1 MSFVER
7 GSAGVQSETVSS
19 RGKQEEDADE
29 FSPTSPEHK
38 LAIQQLEQAKK
49 LLLSASIAFCDNLI
63 SAGQLRAVRELLRER
78 ELRAIQF
85 EMAAASKQ
93 REPEPPSPRPTE
105 SPARVEEAEAAAP
118 RQSVRPPTSGEE
130 TPSGIFREP
139 VPVDVPEEDLGR
151 REIKAK
157 LDALDEKLR
166 YLEQDFRAGR
176 INASQ
181 YRAVRQHYL
190 KQREAALRIYQ
201 TQPGSQRWQTVLEE
215 GKTTFLLQLNEA
227 ACHGIAIYDLETRH
241 RLYEEGELPAA
252 AEEAVALLG
261 TFRSPNSS
269 GTGTRMYATQADDG
283 TTLLLIPGKFSAAL
297 VVFSEPPPG
306 WQVGALRE
314 VHRNFEAAN
323 QASLSRGN
331 TDHLLFPDLSR
342 FIKT

>member
-1 MSFVER
+1 M
-7 GSAGVQSETVSS
+7 
-19 RGKQEEDADE
+19 
-29 FSPTSPEHK
+29 
-38 LAIQQLEQAKK
+38 QQLEQARK

-78 ELRAIQF
+78 ELRAIQI
-85 EMAAASKQ
+85 EMEQASKI
-93 REPEPPSPRPTE
+93 REPEAPPPPPRIVQPESEPRPRREPHTA
-105 SPARVEEAEAAAP
+105 ARP
-118 RQSVRPPTSGEE
+118 ISQEE
-130 TPSGIFREP
+130 TPSGVFREP
-139 VPVDVPEEDLGR
+139 VPIEAPEEDLGR
-151 REIKAK
+151 QEIKAK

-166 YLEQDFRAGR
+166 YLEQDFRSGR

-201 TQPGSQRWQTVLEE
+201 TQPGSERWQTVLEE

-227 ACHGIAIYDLETRH
+227 ACRGIAIYDLESRE
-241 RLYEEGELPAA
+241 RLYAEGELPVA

-261 TFRSPNSS
+261 TFRSPNSG

-283 TTLLLIPGKFSAAL
+283 TTLLLIPGRYSAAL

-323 QASLSRGN
+323 QASLSRGRSE
-331 TDHLLFPDLSR
+331 HLLFPDLSR
-342 FIKT
+342 FIKR

>member
-1 MSFVER
+1 M
-7 GSAGVQSETVSS
+7 
-19 RGKQEEDADE
+19 
-29 FSPTSPEHK
+29 
-38 LAIQQLEQAKK
+38 QQLEQARK

-78 ELRAIQF
+78 ELRAIQL
-85 EMAAASKQ
+85 EMEQASKIH
-93 REPEPPSPRPTE
+93 EPEAPPPSPSVMQQKPQPP
-105 SPARVEEAEAAAP
+105 PAREP
-118 RQSVRPPTSGEE
+118 QTISRPPDQEE
-130 TPSGIFREP
+130 TPSGVFREP
-139 VPVDVPEEDLGR
+139 VPIEAPEEDLGR
-151 REIKAK
+151 QEIKAK

-166 YLEQDFRAGR
+166 YLEQDFRSGR

-201 TQPGSQRWQTVLEE
+201 THPGSERWQTVLEE

-227 ACHGIAIYDLETRH
+227 ACRGIAIYDLESRE
-241 RLYEEGELPAA
+241 RLYAEGELPVA

-283 TTLLLIPGKFSAAL
+283 TTLLLIPGRYSAAL

-323 QASLSRGN
+323 QASLSRGRCE
-331 TDHLLFPDLSR
+331 HLLFPDLSR
-342 FIKT
+342 FIKR

>member
-1 MSFVER
+1 MSF
-7 GSAGVQSETVSS
+7 AGREPAEARNQAVSTSEKYQGEPDIS
-19 RGKQEEDADE
+19 RPAG
-29 FSPTSPEHK
+29 PEHE
-38 LAIQQLEQAKK
+38 LATQQLEQARK

-78 ELRAIQF
+78 ELRAIQL
-85 EMAAASKQ
+85 ELAEASKR
-93 REPEPPSPRPTE
+93 REPDSPPP
-105 SPARVEEAEAAAP
+105 AAP
-118 RQSVRPPTSGEE
+118 APQPDPETLIAAGSPPDQRRVTHEE
-130 TPSGIFREP
+130 TPSGVFREP
-139 VPVDVPEEDLGR
+139 VPVDVPDEDLGR
-151 REIKAK
+151 QEIKAK

-166 YLEQDFRAGR
+166 SLEQDFRSGR

-227 ACHGIAIYDLETRH
+227 ACRGIAIYDLESRQ
-241 RLYEEGELPAA
+241 RLYAEGELPVA

-261 TFRSPNSS
+261 TFRSPDSS

-283 TTLLLIPGKFSAAL
+283 TTLLLIPGEYSAAL

-323 QASLSRGN
+323 HASLSRGRSE
-331 TDHLLFPDLSR
+331 HLLFPDLSR
-342 FIKT
+342 FIKR